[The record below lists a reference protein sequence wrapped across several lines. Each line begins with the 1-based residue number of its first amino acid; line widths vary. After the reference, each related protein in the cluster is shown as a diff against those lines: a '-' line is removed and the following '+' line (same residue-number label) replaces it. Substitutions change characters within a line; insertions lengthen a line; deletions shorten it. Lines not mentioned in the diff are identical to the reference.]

1 MREKR
6 KNIKSGWL
14 YRQLILA
21 IFVALFFSLSMTW
34 VELDPVMDHQKNVEI
49 LRSDQL
55 QTYSSDDFNDMS
67 GEYHLV
73 SQGRVRQ
80 TDGIV
85 FGASLLIV
93 IIIGGV
99 VANIRNL

>member
-1 MREKR
+1 VREKR

-21 IFVALFFSLSMTW
+21 MLVALFFSLSMTW
-34 VELDPVMDHQKNVEI
+34 VELDPVMDHQKNVEM
-49 LRSDQL
+49 LRLNQG
-55 QTYSSDDFNDMS
+55 QTFSSDDFNDMS
-67 GEYHLV
+67 GEQYLV
-73 SQGRVRQ
+73 SQGRVRH

-85 FGASLLIV
+85 FGASLLVV

-99 VANIRNL
+99 VAKICN